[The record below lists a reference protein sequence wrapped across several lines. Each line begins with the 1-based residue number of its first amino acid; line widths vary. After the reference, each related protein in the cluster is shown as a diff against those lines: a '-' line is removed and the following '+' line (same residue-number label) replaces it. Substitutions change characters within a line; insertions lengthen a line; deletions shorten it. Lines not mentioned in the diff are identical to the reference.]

1 LLGGAIALLI
11 RAVCFTIRFRLDD
24 RSGITKRA
32 PDGSLIWVFWHN
44 RVFSIPF
51 IYRKFL
57 RERSGA
63 VLTSPSRDGEIIAQ
77 VMKRFGCA
85 AVRGSSNKRPAAA
98 LRELVGWIK
107 GGNDI
112 AITPD
117 GPRGPVYEL
126 QPGVIKVAQ
135 LTKAAVFPIHV
146 RYSKCFRLKSWD
158 RFMIPWPFSRIDVTF
173 GELIQVERTRSD
185 EEFETERLKLEN
197 ILKQTSD

>member
-1 LLGGAIALLI
+1 MIALLI
-11 RAVCFTIRFRLDD
+11 RVVCVTLRFRLDD
-24 RSGITKRA
+24 RSGITKD
-32 PDGSLIWVFWHN
+32 PPEGSLIWVFWHN
-44 RVFSIPF
+44 RVFSVPF

-98 LRELVGWIK
+98 LKELVGWIK

-117 GPRGPVYEL
+117 GPRGPVYRL
-126 QPGVIKVAQ
+126 QAGVVKVAQ
-135 LTKAAVFPIHV
+135 LTKVPVFPIHV
-146 RYSKCFRLKSWD
+146 RYCKCFRLKSWD
-158 RFMIPWPFSRIDVTF
+158 RFMIPWPFSRVDVTF
-173 GELIQVERTRSD
+173 GELHHVPRTRTE
-185 EEFETERLKLEN
+185 EEFETQRLELEN
-197 ILKQTSD
+197 ILKQNTD

>member
-1 LLGGAIALLI
+1 MIALLI
-11 RAVCFTIRFRLDD
+11 RVVCVTLRFRLDD
-24 RSGITKRA
+24 RSGITKN
-32 PDGSLIWVFWHN
+32 PPEGSLIWVFWHN
-44 RVFSIPF
+44 RVFSVPF

-98 LRELVGWIK
+98 LKELVGWIK

-117 GPRGPVYEL
+117 GPRGPVYRL
-126 QPGVIKVAQ
+126 QAGVVKVAQ
-135 LTKAAVFPIHV
+135 LTKVPVFPIHV
-146 RYSKCFRLKSWD
+146 RYSKYFRLKSWD
-158 RFMIPWPFSRIDVTF
+158 RFMIPWPFSRVDVTF
-173 GELIQVERTRSD
+173 GELHQVPRTRS
-185 EEFETERLKLEN
+185 EEDFETQRLELEN
-197 ILKQTSD
+197 ILKQTTE

>member
-1 LLGGAIALLI
+1 MISLLI
-11 RAVCFTIRFRLDD
+11 RVVCVTLRFRLDD
-24 RSGITKRA
+24 RSGITKDP
-32 PDGSLIWVFWHN
+32 PDGSLIWLFWHN
-44 RVFSIPF
+44 RVFSVPF

-98 LRELVGWIK
+98 LRELVTWIK

-117 GPRGPVYEL
+117 GPRGPMYEL

-135 LTKAAVFPIHV
+135 LTKAPVFPIHV
-146 RYSKCFRLKSWD
+146 HYSKCFRLKSWD
-158 RFMIPWPFSRIDVTF
+158 RFMIPWPFSRVDVTF
-173 GELIQVERTRSD
+173 GELHEVPRTRTD
-185 EEFETERLKLEN
+185 EDFEQQRLELET

>member
-1 LLGGAIALLI
+1 MIIATLI
-11 RAVCFTIRFRLDD
+11 RAVCITVRFRLDD
-24 RSGITKRA
+24 QGGISKRA
-32 PDGSLIWVFWHN
+32 PKDPLIWLFWHN
-44 RVFSIPF
+44 RVFSVPF

-57 RERSGA
+57 SERSGA

-98 LRELVGWIK
+98 LRELVGWLK

-126 QPGVIKVAQ
+126 QAGVIKVAQ
-135 LTKAAVFPIHV
+135 LTKVPVFPIHV
-146 RYSKCFRLKSWD
+146 RYSRCFRLKSWD
-158 RFMIPWPFSRIDVTF
+158 RFMIPWPFSRVDVTF
-173 GELIQVERTRSD
+173 GELIEVARTRSD
-185 EEFETERLKLEN
+185 EEFEAERLKLET
-197 ILKQTSD
+197 ILRQTTD